1 MKFNLTDE
9 IAFPRD
15 EVFTTHRDRLVELVE
30 YLPNVDAVDIES
42 REEADGVVKLVNRWK
57 GASSD
62 VPAPLR
68 PVIKPEMLTWIDRAS
83 WDGERYRCD
92 WNITLT
98 ALPDAVTAKGFNL
111 FLDEGDETVVQMS
124 GEFIIHP
131 DKVPGMPSFMAKR
144 LAPTLEKF
152 VVGLLQPNLKRSN
165 KAVEEYLED
174 HA

>member
-9 IAFPRD
+9 IAFPLD
-15 EVFTTHRDRLVELVE
+15 EVFHTHRDCLVELVD
-30 YLPNVDAVDIES
+30 YLPNVEEVVVES
-42 REEADGVVKLVNRWK
+42 REESDGVVKLVNRWK

-68 PVIKPEMLTWIDRAS
+68 PVIKPEMLTWIDRAQ
-83 WDGERYRCD
+83 WDESRHRCD
-92 WNITLT
+92 WQITLT
-98 ALPDAVTAKGFNL
+98 ALPEAVTAKGFNL
-111 FLDEGDETVVQMS
+111 FLDEGDETVIQMS
-124 GEFIIHP
+124 GEFVIHP
-131 DKVPGMPSFMAKR
+131 EKVPGMPTFMAKR

-174 HA
+174 QA